1 MNDFESDLTLLE
13 NLSKKI
19 SDLIYNN
26 QFTQISQID
35 KQRQAIIEKI
45 KNSEKSHLQIESRIS
60 DLIINNNEML
70 KNTENKLNKLKRDHE
85 KFNKR
90 LKAYSLSK
98 WIKSDI

>member
-26 QFTQISQID
+26 QFNQISEID
-35 KQRQAIIEKI
+35 KQRRVIIEKI
-45 KNSEKSHLQIESRIS
+45 KHSETSHLQIKSRIS

-70 KNTENKLNKLKRDHE
+70 TNTSNKLKQLTKNRE
-85 KFNKR
+85 KFSKR
-90 LKAYSLSK
+90 LEAYSL
-98 WIKSDI
+98 IK

>member
-1 MNDFESDLTLLE
+1 MNDFESELTLLE

-45 KNSEKSHLQIESRIS
+45 KNSEKSHLQIKSRIS
-60 DLIINNNEML
+60 NLIINNNEML

-90 LKAYSLSK
+90 LKAYSLTK
-98 WIKSDI
+98 

>member
-26 QFTQISQID
+26 QFNQISEID
-35 KQRQAIIEKI
+35 KQRRAIIEKI
-45 KNSEKSHLQIESRIS
+45 KHSETRHLQIKSRIS

-70 KNTENKLNKLKRDHE
+70 TNTSNKLKQLTKNRE
-85 KFNKR
+85 KFSKR
-90 LKAYSLSK
+90 LKAYSL
-98 WIKSDI
+98 IK

>member
-1 MNDFESDLTLLE
+1 MNDFESELTLLE

-26 QFTQISQID
+26 QFTKISQID

-45 KNSEKSHLQIESRIS
+45 KNSEKSHLQIKSRIS
-60 DLIINNNEML
+60 NLIINNNEML
-70 KNTENKLNKLKRDHE
+70 IKTENKLNKFTKDHE

-90 LKAYSLSK
+90 LIAYSLTK
-98 WIKSDI
+98 